1 MQAYDYIIFKRG
13 ADRKKKKKKKVL
25 FLSRSILVA
34 MTDPTQYSPDVLN
47 EGTGLDSPL
56 IPLDLGVDYGL
67 GYTPFSGSDGAFTAD
82 ANNNNNNTSNEE
94 PEDMQEVLDA
104 LLDLHSLQNKDP
116 VRFEKDYVTILKAI
130 NLNEELQN
138 KVQDQIRLVEEQL
151 NTNSKLLVNSIVQ
164 MSLDNVAHSMIERSK
179 SVYTG
184 REQMWRQLSHPYIV
198 PRSNQLF

>member
-1 MQAYDYIIFKRG
+1 
-13 ADRKKKKKKKVL
+13 
-25 FLSRSILVA
+25 

-67 GYTPFSGSDGAFTAD
+67 GYPPFSGSDGAFTAD
-82 ANNNNNNTSNEE
+82 ANNNNNNNNTSNEE

-130 NLNEELQN
+130 SLNEELQN

-164 MSLDNVAHSMIERSK
+164 MSLDDIAHCMIERSK
-179 SVYTG
+179 SLYTG